1 MSTSTLVI
9 GTGTANT
16 ASVLA
21 GLQRVGAAPELTRDP
36 QSVREA
42 ARVVLPGVGTY
53 AAVRATLD
61 SEGAS
66 GDSLAAAVSDR
77 IREGRPTLCICLGL
91 QLLFEGS
98 EESPEVRGLGLIPG
112 YASRFLGT
120 DRVPQLGWNA
130 VEAAADCEILASG
143 YAYYANSYRLD
154 ARAPGWQ
161 LATTD
166 HGGTFLAACERGPVV
181 ACQFHPELSGDFG
194 MGILERWMAAAR
206 EQEVKPC

>member
-1 MSTSTLVI
+1 MSATTYVV

-21 GLQRVGAAPELTRDP
+21 GLTRVGAAPELTRDP
-36 QSVREA
+36 ATVREA

-53 AAVRATLD
+53 GAVRATLD
-61 SEGAS
+61 AESAG
-66 GDSLAAAVSDR
+66 GDSLAAAVTDR
-77 IREGRPTLCICLGL
+77 VQAGRPTLAICLGL

-98 EESPEVRGLGLIPG
+98 EESPDIQGLGLIRG
-112 YASRFLGT
+112 SASRFLGT
-120 DRVPQLGWNA
+120 DRVPQLGWNR
-130 VEAAADCEILASG
+130 VDAAPGCEILGTG

-154 ARAPGWQ
+154 ARADGWQ

-166 HGGTFLAACERGPVV
+166 HDGPFLAACERGPVV

-194 MGILERWMAAAR
+194 MGILDRWMAAAR